1 MAKAYDRVDW
11 RFLEG
16 VLAKL
21 GFQSQ
26 WIQWV
31 MACVTTVRYS
41 IRFNGQLL
49 DSFTPSRGI
58 RQGDPLSPYIFLFVA
73 DGLSCLIRKEVES
86 SSLRELHIC
95 RRAPGISHLL
105 FADDSLL
112 LFEGSV
118 EQASIVKSILD
129 KYELGTGQLVSLEK
143 CSIMCGDMVPLEVQT
158 ELTWYPWRC
167 KLN

>member
-58 RQGDPLSPYIFLFVA
+58 RQGDPLSLYIFLFVA
-73 DGLSCLIRKEVES
+73 DGLSCMIRKEVES
-86 SSLRELHIC
+86 SSLRELH
-95 RRAPGISHLL
+95 
-105 FADDSLL
+105 
-112 LFEGSV
+112 
-118 EQASIVKSILD
+118 
-129 KYELGTGQLVSLEK
+129 
-143 CSIMCGDMVPLEVQT
+143 
-158 ELTWYPWRC
+158 
-167 KLN
+167 